1 MIDLDAIRR
10 DNPLPEV
17 AGRVVSLRRAGAEW
31 SACCPFHRDRTPSF
45 RIYDGGRRF
54 HCFGCGATGDV
65 LDFVQRAYGT
75 ILPEAAKLLGDGGAA
90 GADAS
95 RGKRRSP

>member
-17 AGRVVSLRRAGAEW
+17 AGRIVPLRRVGAEW

-45 RIYDGGRRF
+45 RIF
-54 HCFGCGATGDV
+54 
-65 LDFVQRAYGT
+65 
-75 ILPEAAKLLGDGGAA
+75 
-90 GADAS
+90 
-95 RGKRRSP
+95 